1 MQEGPKRRKVLSEEE
16 LGATEARDFAPE
28 GPHFFKIFGRRLI
41 VRRAFVI
48 SLSSIFSFEL
58 TFTFGGGMRVE
69 TILKLFQSY

>member
-58 TFTFGGGMRVE
+58 TFTFWGGMRVE